1 MLAEGR
7 PEGRGEEAGCQRE
20 DSSFFFAWKAFFH
33 DWKKQDIGR
42 KTSPIASEKLKMSQ
56 AQSEAK
62 VERHRRCAQNT
73 VRTLTF
79 EWGNTKVGTEM
90 PRHLATQ
97 LVKPSYII
105 MIKILNIYLTFLHR
119 SAWKG

>member
-1 MLAEGR
+1 
-7 PEGRGEEAGCQRE
+7 
-20 DSSFFFAWKAFFH
+20 
-33 DWKKQDIGR
+33 
-42 KTSPIASEKLKMSQ
+42 MSQ

-73 VRTLTF
+73 VQTLTF